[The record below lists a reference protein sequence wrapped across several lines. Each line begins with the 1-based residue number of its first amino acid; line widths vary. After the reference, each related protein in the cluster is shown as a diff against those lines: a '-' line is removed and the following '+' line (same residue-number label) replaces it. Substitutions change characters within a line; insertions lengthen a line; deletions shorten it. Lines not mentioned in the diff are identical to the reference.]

1 MRRMDVHGGA
11 ILAAASDGARIVS
24 GGDDG
29 EVVTTDLG
37 SSRVLG
43 ADAKHRWIDHCH
55 EECEL
60 QRLGFDRA
68 QLPLRQHH
76 MLAVDQLVTERVLC
90 SDDGPNASDRWHGR
104 DAVTLAHERARD
116 SGKQTSTYTG
126 ASALDPTDER
136 DVETESRLSR

>member
-1 MRRMDVHGGA
+1 VHGGA

-68 QLPLRQHH
+68 QLPLRQAPH
-76 MLAVDQLVTERVLC
+76 ARRRST
-90 SDDGPNASDRWHGR
+90 R
-104 DAVTLAHERARD
+104 DRARVV
-116 SGKQTSTYTG
+116 
-126 ASALDPTDER
+126 LR
-136 DVETESRLSR
+136 

>member
-43 ADAKHRWIDHCH
+43 ADAKHRWID
-55 EECEL
+55 
-60 QRLGFDRA
+60 
-68 QLPLRQHH
+68 QLPRR
-76 MLAVDQLVTERVLC
+76 MRIAT
-90 SDDGPNASDRWHGR
+90 
-104 DAVTLAHERARD
+104 ARI
-116 SGKQTSTYTG
+116 
-126 ASALDPTDER
+126 
-136 DVETESRLSR
+136 